1 MINCMRVRKLCEDKN
16 ISVESLKDKFV
27 MHSHHTDG
35 RLNAILHNFYTE
47 DEFPDAFV
55 YEIAREL
62 NVSCDYLYGLV
73 DEPMEFIPIKG
84 DPYEEFKW
92 IKDLVLK
99 YCREENIEKRNT
111 NILAY
116 RTGLDRQVFD
126 ILFNDKQDAGWWMIS
141 SYYVISRLAHTFDA
155 NFHTMILYTLNGEE
169 DEEMN
174 RFCVNLSNKY
184 EEEFHDKTI

>member
-1 MINCMRVRKLCEDKN
+1 MRVKKLCDAKN
-16 ISVESLKDKFV
+16 ISVEDLKDRFI
-27 MHSHHTDG
+27 MHSHHTDS
-35 RLNAILHNFYTE
+35 RLNAILHNFYVA

-62 NVSCDYLYGLV
+62 EVNCDYLYGLV

-84 DPYEEFKW
+84 DPYEEFNWMKE
-92 IKDLVLK
+92 LVLK
-99 YCREENIEKRNT
+99 YCREQGIEKRNT

-116 RTGLDRQVFD
+116 RTGIDRQVFD

-141 SYYVISRLAHTFDA
+141 SYYILSRLAQAFEA

-174 RFCVNLSNKY
+174 RYCVDLSHKY
-184 EEEFHDKTI
+184 EEEFNTHTI